1 MEILM
6 GTKILIVEDQFIE
19 ANDLKIT
26 LEAAGHRVCGIAK
39 SYDHAILLLERERPE
54 IVLLDIFLKGKLT
67 GLDLAAVLSKENIP
81 FIYLSANSNASILE
95 SAKATRPY
103 GFLVKPFREKD
114 VLVALDIASY
124 RHNHTVELIYKQ
136 ERLLSNILC
145 GIMNEEVPA
154 REKLLLVVKTLKP
167 YIPFDYIN
175 IDVNVRNEDLNAV
188 YIFHRTGYDEYEFST
203 GRQTQQDFNLDINTY
218 NSWRKDHAAN
228 CSIKI
233 ENGREF
239 EDTCAKIP
247 FLNTLKE
254 KFNVHS
260 RLVAPL
266 VSGNDT
272 HLSIRMYSEERDSFT
287 ADHLELINPLR
298 SLLSIVI
305 DNTQKQKVNFN
316 PVDSPG
322 SVKIDTTNAEPVIE
336 GIIGK
341 STKLLH
347 ALDQA
352 TQVSNFDMSVLILGE
367 TGVGKEGLVQAIHS
381 LSNRSKKPLIKVNCA
396 AIPGSLIESE
406 LFGHE
411 RGAFTG
417 AFERRIGKFEQA
429 QGGTLFL
436 DEIGEIP
443 LEIQTKLLRV
453 LQEKELERIGGRTT
467 IKIDVRVIAA
477 TNRNLHKD
485 VAAGRF
491 RMDLYYRINVFPIM
505 LCPLRERK
513 DDIPLLTDHFLK
525 QHARR
530 TGAAVKQVTPAVMQ
544 KLISHSW
551 PGNIRELLHVIERNI
566 VLSNSNLISTISL
579 PDDAKLEEIEEIQA
593 ETFQSIAEVDKAHII
608 AALKKCNGRISGK
621 GGAAEI
627 LNLPPTTLNSK
638 MKKLGISWKFIY

>member
-1 MEILM
+1 M

-26 LEAAGHRVCGIAK
+26 LETAGHNVSGIAK
-39 SYDHAILLLERERPE
+39 SYDHALVLIERERPE

-67 GLDLAAVLSKENIP
+67 GLDLADVLSKENIP
-81 FIYLSANSNASILE
+81 FIYLSANSSASILE
-95 SAKATRPY
+95 TVKATRPY

-145 GIMNEEVPA
+145 NILTEQITA
-154 REKLLLVVKTLKP
+154 KEKMLLIIKAFKP
-167 YIPFDYIN
+167 YIPFDYAI
-175 IDVNVRNEDLNAV
+175 IDVDVNSDDLNAV
-188 YIFHRTGYDEYEFST
+188 YCFHRTGYDEYKFLS
-203 GRQTQQDFNLDINTY
+203 GKQLVADHGLDVHDY
-218 NSWRKDHAAN
+218 NDWRKNHSAN
-228 CSIKI
+228 SVIKI
-233 ENGREF
+233 ENGSEF
-239 EDTCAKIP
+239 EDTCNKIT
-247 FLNTLKE
+247 FLKSLSDS
-254 KFNVHS
+254 FNVQS
-260 RLVAPL
+260 RMVAPL
-266 VSGNDT
+266 SSETNNCMC
-272 HLSIRMYSEERDSFT
+272 IRMFSEGRESFN
-287 ADHLELINPLR
+287 ADHLELIIPLR
-298 SLLSIVI
+298 SLLSVVI
-305 DNTQKQKVNFN
+305 GNTQKQKPNVGADNRA
-316 PVDSPG
+316 DSVVLNLANNSPL
-322 SVKIDTTNAEPVIE
+322 IE
-336 GIIGK
+336 GIVGT
-341 STKLLH
+341 SAKLLH

-352 TQVSNFDMSVLILGE
+352 AQVSNFDMSVLILGE
-367 TGVGKEGLVQAIHS
+367 TGVGKEGLVQAIHR
-381 LSNRSKKPLIKVNCA
+381 LSNRSKKPLIKINCA
-396 AIPGSLIESE
+396 AMPASLIESE

-467 IKIDVRVIAA
+467 IKVDVRVIAA

-505 LCPLRERK
+505 LAPLRERRE
-513 DDIPLLTDHFLK
+513 DIPLLTDFFLK
-525 QHARR
+525 QHAER
-530 TGAAVKQVTPAVMQ
+530 TGSPVKQVTPAVMQ
-544 KLISHSW
+544 KLIAHSW

-566 VLSNSNLISTISL
+566 VLNNSRLITVIAL
-579 PDDAKLEEIEEIQA
+579 PDDENIEEPEEIPTES
-593 ETFQSIAEVDKAHII
+593 FRSIAEVDKDHII
-608 AALKKCNGRISGK
+608 AALKKCNGRVAGK

-627 LNLPPTTLNSK
+627 LNLPATTLNSK
-638 MKKLGISWKFIY
+638 MKKLGISWKFMY